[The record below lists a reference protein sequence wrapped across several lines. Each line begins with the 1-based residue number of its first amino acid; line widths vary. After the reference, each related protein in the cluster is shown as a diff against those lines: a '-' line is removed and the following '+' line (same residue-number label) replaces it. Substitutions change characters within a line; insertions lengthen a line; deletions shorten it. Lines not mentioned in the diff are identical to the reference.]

1 MVSADA
7 SASSIEIENSEAAL
21 INELASKTWIS
32 DISAT
37 VHMTNSLVGLC
48 NIKYV
53 TTEIKLG
60 DGKCVSL
67 PFYGKKHL
75 KL

>member
-1 MVSADA
+1 
-7 SASSIEIENSEAAL
+7 
-21 INELASKTWIS
+21 
-32 DISAT
+32 
-37 VHMTNSLVGLC
+37 MTNSLVGLC